1 MFIEFI
7 SLFSRQKQQ
16 NHCPNHNVIYQK
28 TLNGKPQPMKI
39 PNILFLLLLASC
51 SPKLSPSAHYQKY
64 GDIASLKAAFRQIPT
79 QADTLTLKHILGE
92 PVDFGFDY
100 RYYSDSVGPKG
111 CPVAAVF
118 WINELGQVTA
128 REIFE
133 VCE

>member
-1 MFIEFI
+1 MY
-7 SLFSRQKQQ
+7 
-16 NHCPNHNVIYQK
+16 HNNK
-28 TLNGKPQPMKI
+28 ALNKSKPQVMK
-39 PNILFLLLLASC
+39 PPTALLLFLLLSC

-64 GDIASLKAAFRQIPT
+64 GDITSLQAAFKQIPM
-79 QADTLTLKHILGE
+79 QADTLILKRILGE

-100 RYYSDSVGPKG
+100 RYYSDSIGPKG

-118 WINELGQVTA
+118 WINELGEVTG